1 MKKRNIL
8 AALLVAALPV
18 CADAQQ
24 QLYICDGFK
33 ATPVIVEANAG
44 ITFSKG
50 QKHIYI
56 NNVEYDI
63 EDIDSITPAAP
74 IFKEVKV
81 AYNGAGATVDI
92 PSYVSGVTSSVS
104 GANVTLTC
112 TNATDEILYTV
123 SGESTNGSLTINSD
137 YKLTLQLAGVSLTST
152 GTNAAINVNCGKRIG
167 VILKEGTVN
176 TFADASTNTAKGA
189 IYFKGHPE
197 FEGAGTLN
205 VTGKAKH
212 ALAAGEYLQLK
223 KSTGTINILA
233 SASDG
238 IHCGK
243 GKDCSKLSDDS
254 YLNNYFI
261 MNGGNVTVSN
271 VTSDCIDCDDYGCAQ
286 INGGT
291 LTLNVSQ
298 EDGKGL
304 KVDSILTMTGGD
316 IKVNLTGQTSDGIRC
331 NYAANF
337 SGGTIDAAVAGNGS
351 KGIKLKKETDTSKTV
366 LNGGN
371 VNFNGTNIT
380 MTVSGVKSVDKSKCM
395 GMNIDGNLT
404 QTAGTLSVTLKSPA
418 TTTTSTTVKV
428 GGEANYNGG
437 THDW

>member
-1 MKKRNIL
+1 MKTRNII

-33 ATPVIVEANAG
+33 ATQVSVEANAN

-63 EDIDSITPAAP
+63 EDIDSITPVAP

-81 AYNGAGATVDI
+81 TYNGGEATVDI
-92 PSYVSGVTSSVS
+92 PAYVTGVTSSVS
-104 GANVTLTC
+104 GANVTLT
-112 TNATDEILYTV
+112 NANTTDEILYTV
-123 SGESTNGSLTINSD
+123 SGESANGSLTINSD
-137 YKLTLQLAGVSLTST
+137 YKLTLQLAGVNLTST
-152 GTNAAINVNCGKRIG
+152 GTNAAVNVNCGKRIG

-176 TFADASTNTAKGA
+176 TFADAATNTAKGA

-243 GKDCSKLSDDS
+243 GKDCSKLTDDS

-261 MNGGNVTVSN
+261 MNGGTVTVSN

-286 INGGT
+286 INGGS

-316 IKVNLTGQTSDGIRC
+316 IKVNLTGQVSDGIRC
-331 NYAANF
+331 NYEARFN
-337 SGGTIDAAVAGNGS
+337 GGSINATVSGNGS
-351 KGIKLKKETDTSKTV
+351 KGIKLKNETDTGKTV
-366 LNGGN
+366 LDGGN
-371 VNFNGTNIT
+371 AYFNGTDIT
-380 MTVSGVKSVDKSKCM
+380 MTVSGVKSPDKSKCM
-395 GMNIDGNLT
+395 GMNIDKDLT
-404 QTAGTLSVTLKSPA
+404 QTAGNLSVTLVSPA
-418 TTTTSTTVKV
+418 TTTTSTAVKV
-428 GGEANYNGG
+428 GGTAAYNGG
-437 THDW
+437 THNW